1 MASRSLES
9 SISLPLPFL
18 FKAIWTVPS
27 THAVPLA
34 DCDYFGKRHNTKKS
48 ERALGTRIT
57 FVVGSFI
64 LFACFLFNFCVF
76 FLSAYF
82 VFTCMVLFSLAC
94 FLFYLRV
101 LCFIC
106 VVPFL
111 FACFVFY
118 LRGSFFIC
126 VFCFLFAWFLF
137 YLRGSFFICVVS
149 FMLLCFA
156 DMGHRNK
163 GLVPQIATKLVEAGQ
178 DEREDIIEKKLQ

>member
-34 DCDYFGKRHNTKKS
+34 DCDYFGERHNTKKS

-64 LFACFLFNFCVF
+64 LFACFLFCLRGFFSIFVVSFCLHISSLLAWFFSHWRVFFFICVFCV
-76 FLSAYF
+76 
-82 VFTCMVLFSLAC
+82 LFAW

-111 FACFVFY
+111 FA
-118 LRGSFFIC
+118 
-126 VFCFLFAWFLF
+126 WFL
-137 YLRGSFFICVVS
+137 LCCCV
-149 FMLLCFA
+149 L
-156 DMGHRNK
+156 
-163 GLVPQIATKLVEAGQ
+163 QIWATVV
-178 DEREDIIEKKLQ
+178 DSY